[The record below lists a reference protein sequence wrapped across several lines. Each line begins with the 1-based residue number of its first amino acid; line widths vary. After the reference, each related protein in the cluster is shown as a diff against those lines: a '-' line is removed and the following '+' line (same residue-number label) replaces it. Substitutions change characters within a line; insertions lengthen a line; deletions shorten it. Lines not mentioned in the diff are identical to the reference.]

1 MNHTGHQIV
10 KKPRSTL
17 STAAF
22 GLSAFTVT
30 VVVCAT
36 SIILY
41 GLYIV
46 DRKSDSLVDLLES
59 SIVSLPEVTEALPPA
74 ISDVLNDRRAPDY
87 AEQLDVSVQLAEV
100 DSRKGVTQPVIE
112 VHNRGNRLVTLL
124 SMRVVILDEDGRPAV
139 ESNEWAATPFAA
151 DDDWRGP
158 LMPGSTRTLSGGY
171 YRLGDGRKIP
181 ADRVSVEITDIRVWD
196 GEKAA
201 PPALTE
207 ADMMGPLPLTGM

>member
-10 KKPRSTL
+10 KKPRSAL

-46 DRKSDSLVDLLES
+46 DRKSDGLVDLLES
-59 SIVSLPEVTEALPPA
+59 SIVSLPEVAEALPPA
-74 ISDVLNDRRAPDY
+74 ISDVLRDRRAPDY
-87 AEQLDVSVQLAEV
+87 AEQLDVSVRLAEV
-100 DSRKGVTQPVIE
+100 AGREGVTQPVIE
-112 VHNRGNRLVTLL
+112 VQNRGHRLVTLL
-124 SMRVVILDEDGRPAV
+124 SMRIVILDEDGRPAV

-158 LMPGSTRTLSGGY
+158 LMPGSTRKLSGGY
-171 YRLGDGRKIP
+171 YRLGDGRGIP
-181 ADRVSVEITDIRVWD
+181 GDRVSVEITDIRVWA
-196 GEKAA
+196 GETPAS
-201 PPALTE
+201 PALSA
-207 ADMMGPLPLTGM
+207 ADVTSSLPLTGL